1 MISLDKIILDK
12 PCIIKK
18 VNATSS
24 IKRRFIDIGII
35 PNAKIT
41 KVLTS
46 PFGGISA
53 YSIMGTTIAIRN
65 NDAKEIEVE
74 YEKI

>member
-1 MISLDKIILDK
+1 MISLDKT
-12 PCIIKK
+12 CIIKK
-18 VNATSS
+18 VNSS
-24 IKRRFIDIGII
+24 SSMKRRLIDIGII

-53 YSIMGTTIAIRN
+53 YSIMDATIAIRN

-74 YEKI
+74 YEEI